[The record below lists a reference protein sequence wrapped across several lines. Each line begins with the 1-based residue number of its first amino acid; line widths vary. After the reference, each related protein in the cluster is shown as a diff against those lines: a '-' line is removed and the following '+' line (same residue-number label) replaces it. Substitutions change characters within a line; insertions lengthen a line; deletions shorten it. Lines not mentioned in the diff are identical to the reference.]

1 MITDKKLYVMRSTI
15 DPTLKK
21 TLWAKDIND
30 VHEKIGEYYQ
40 IISVTSP
47 TPALRA
53 MFDEYI
59 IYVTPHSERFK
70 HKVGDTLKY
79 GFGKYTIID
88 RKVDKDC
95 VWYELNNGKKL
106 SQQWL

>member
-53 MFDEYI
+53 MLLL
-59 IYVTPHSERFK
+59 TPR
-70 HKVGDTLKY
+70 G
-79 GFGKYTIID
+79 
-88 RKVDKDC
+88 
-95 VWYELNNGKKL
+95 LNTKSGIP
-106 SQQWL
+106 